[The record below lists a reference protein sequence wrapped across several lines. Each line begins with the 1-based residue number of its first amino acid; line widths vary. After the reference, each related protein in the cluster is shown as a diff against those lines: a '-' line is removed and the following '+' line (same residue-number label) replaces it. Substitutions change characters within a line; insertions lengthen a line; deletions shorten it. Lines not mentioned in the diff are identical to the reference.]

1 MMKLLWLW
9 VVLVL
14 TIFVSK
20 AQQNGSYRVKTIT
33 VNTDS
38 LLVDTHTIVKSS
50 VIIFTDN
57 NNLLKEGIDYQIN
70 YFTGYLKVI
79 QAYKNKPLELS
90 YKTPNINLKQVYSNK
105 SRSLQIP
112 EIKGNRYDLG
122 YAPNANNRIDL
133 FKNDGLKLNGS
144 ISRGLG
150 FGNNQD
156 IVLNANLNLQMAGK
170 LNNDIDVLAAISDDN
185 NPIQPE
191 GNTQQ
196 LQDFDRVFVQLT
208 KDNTTLTVGDF
219 EMIRPTGTY
228 FMNYYKK
235 SRGAQFNTMFDIGK
249 KGKINIGADGAL
261 SRGRFSRN
269 IINGIEGNQ
278 GPYRLNGTNGELF
291 IIIISGTEAVYL
303 DGQKLTRGEQNDY
316 IIDYN
321 TGEITFM
328 PRRPITQYSRIVVE
342 FQFADRNYA
351 RTVFHTHTDFEMP
364 KYKIRVNYFTE
375 QDNKDQP
382 FLQSLTDSSK
392 KILANVGDNINAAI
406 INSEVKVSYDSK
418 KVLYRKIDTLTYQG
432 VYVYAPTQGNDSVF
446 YEMRFSLVGQGLGNY
461 KQISSN
467 ANGRVYAWVEPIGG
481 TPQGDY
487 EPVIKLIS
495 PKRRQMLTVGTELT
509 AIKNTI
515 IKIEAANSIND
526 INTFSNQGK
535 GNDAGYGLKASIENT
550 SNLSSIKNKNKWTLN
565 SIVNYEHVNE
575 NFRYVE
581 RYRNVEFDRTWNRLL
596 SNQNNNIDTGYE
608 ENITSIKTALNHNNN
623 FQVYYQLGSYN
634 RQKQFNG
641 LQHQAG
647 TFLLLGK
654 STFTAETE
662 WLKTSNNTLGF
673 ETSDVRR
680 YKGEVTRKIWKLT
693 SGLNVETEQSYF
705 RRNSDTLLGGSYGYQ
720 QYGAFIRNTDST
732 KVRYHLVYNKRIDL
746 LPRNTE
752 MAQSTVGHNFNTGAD
767 IRQKNGNRLSGSFTY
782 REFLISDT
790 NITKLK
796 PERTLLARIEY
807 DYAFLRRVFVANT
820 YYQIGSGQEL
830 RRDFQYVEV
839 LVGQG
844 IYVWKDFNDDGAQQL
859 NEFVLAGI
867 TDKPMANYIRVF
879 LPTNSYISTNANQ
892 FNQTLNI
899 NPAAVWN
906 GKKDF
911 RKLVSKLSNQSAL
924 KIDRKTTQIN
934 TRDFLNPFLL
944 NVNDTS
950 LISLNAIFRNTLFIN
965 RSNPTFGAEI
975 TYSNQRSKTF
985 LTNGFE
991 ARNRTE
997 QGINFRWNVNSSWS
1011 INNSINTGVR
1021 IYTSDF
1027 FSDNNFNYTFIEFK
1041 PRLSYQL
1048 NTRLRLTALFSYF
1061 EGNNLDELGNQNSNN
1076 REIGAE
1082 FRYSLVKQGVI
1093 NAKLSSY
1100 QINFNGD
1107 AQSQL
1112 GYDMLQGLAVGQNAV
1127 WNINYQQRLGSNLQI
1142 TINYDGRSAEAQR
1155 TLHIGRMEA
1164 RYLF

>member
-1 MMKLLWLW
+1 
-9 VVLVL
+9 
-14 TIFVSK
+14 
-20 AQQNGSYRVKTIT
+20 
-33 VNTDS
+33 
-38 LLVDTHTIVKSS
+38 
-50 VIIFTDN
+50 
-57 NNLLKEGIDYQIN
+57 
-70 YFTGYLKVI
+70 
-79 QAYKNKPLELS
+79 
-90 YKTPNINLKQVYSNK
+90 
-105 SRSLQIP
+105 
-112 EIKGNRYDLG
+112 
-122 YAPNANNRIDL
+122 
-133 FKNDGLKLNGS
+133 
-144 ISRGLG
+144 
-150 FGNNQD
+150 
-156 IVLNANLNLQMAGK
+156 
-170 LNNDIDVLAAISDDN
+170 
-185 NPIQPE
+185 
-191 GNTQQ
+191 
-196 LQDFDRVFVQLT
+196 
-208 KDNTTLTVGDF
+208 
-219 EMIRPTGTY
+219 
-228 FMNYYKK
+228 
-235 SRGAQFNTMFDIGK
+235 
-249 KGKINIGADGAL
+249 
-261 SRGRFSRN
+261 
-269 IINGIEGNQ
+269 
-278 GPYRLNGTNGELF
+278 LF

-316 IIDYN
+316 VIDYN

-328 PRRPITQYSRIVVE
+328 PRRSITQYSRIVVE

-382 FLQSLTDSSK
+382 FLQNLTDSSK
-392 KILANVGDNINAAI
+392 KTLADVGDNINDAI
-406 INSEVKVSYDSK
+406 INSEIKVSFDSK
-418 KVLYRKIDTLTYQG
+418 KVLYRKIDTLAFQG

-446 YEMRFSLVGQGLGNY
+446 YEIRFSLVGQGLGNY

-467 ANGRVYAWVEPIGG
+467 ANGRVYAWVEPLGG
-481 TPQGDY
+481 VPQGDY

-495 PKRRQMLTVGTELT
+495 PKRRQMLTVGAELT
-509 AIKNTI
+509 AIKNTV

-526 INTFSNQGK
+526 INTFSNQDK
-535 GNDAGYGLKASIENT
+535 SNDAGYGMKASIENT
-550 SNLSSIKNKNKWTLN
+550 TNLSSTKTNKKWTLN
-565 SIVNYEHVNE
+565 TSINYEHVDQ

-608 ENITSIKTALNHNNN
+608 ENIASLRTALNYNNT

-634 RQKQFNG
+634 RQNQFNG

-654 STFTAETE
+654 STLTTETE
-662 WLKTSNNTLGF
+662 WLNTSSNTIGSQ
-673 ETSDVRR
+673 TSEVRR
-680 YKGEVTRKIWKLT
+680 YKGEFTRKIWKLT
-693 SGLNVETEQSYF
+693 GGLNAETEQSYF

-720 QYGAFIRNTDST
+720 QYGAFLRNTDST
-732 KVRYHLVYNKRIDL
+732 KVRYHLAYNKRVDL
-746 LPRNTE
+746 LPRKTE
-752 MAQSTVGHNFNTGAD
+752 MEQSTVGHNFNTGAD
-767 IRQKNGNRLSGSFTY
+767 IRQTNGNRLSGSFTY

-790 NITKLK
+790 NITTLK

-844 IYVWKDFNDDGAQQL
+844 IYVWKDFNNDGAQQL
-859 NEFVLAGI
+859 NEFVLAGAA
-867 TDKPMANYIRVF
+867 DKPMANYIRVF

-899 NPAAVWN
+899 NPGAIWN
-906 GKKDF
+906 SKKDF
-911 RKLVSKLSNQSAL
+911 RKVVSKFSNQSAL
-924 KIDRKTTQIN
+924 KIDRKTTQID
-934 TRDFLNPFLL
+934 TRDFLNPFFL

-950 LISLNAIFRNTLFIN
+950 LISLNSIFRNTLFFN

-997 QGINFRWNVNSSWS
+997 QGINLRWNVNSSWS
-1011 INNSINTGVR
+1011 ITNTINSGVR
-1021 IYTSDF
+1021 IYTSNF
-1027 FSDNNFNYTFIEFK
+1027 FSANNFNYAFIEFK

-1048 NTRLRLTALFSYF
+1048 NTRLRITALFSYF
-1061 EGNNLDELGNQNSNN
+1061 EGNNIAELGKQKSNN
-1076 REIGAE
+1076 TEFGTE

-1100 QINFNGD
+1100 QIKFNGD

-1127 WNINYQQRLGSNLQI
+1127 WNINYQQRLGNSLQI
-1142 TINYDGRSAEAQR
+1142 TINYDGRSAETQR
-1155 TLHIGRMEA
+1155 TIHIGRMEA
-1164 RYLF
+1164 RYMF

>member
-1 MMKLLWLW
+1 MMKHLCLW
-9 VVLVL
+9 VMLVL
-14 TIFVSK
+14 TVYVSK
-20 AQQNGSYRVKTIT
+20 AQHSGSYRSKKIT
-33 VNTDS
+33 LSADS
-38 LLVDTHTIVKSS
+38 LLIDTNVIVQNSVTI
-50 VIIFTDN
+50 FADN
-57 NNLLKEGIDYQIN
+57 NTLLKEGVDYYIN
-70 YFTGYLKVI
+70 YFTGYIKVNV
-79 QAYKNKPLELS
+79 AYQNRPLQLS
-90 YKTPNINLKQVYSNK
+90 YKTPNINFKQIYSNK

-122 YAPNANNRIDL
+122 YAPAAGSRIDL

-156 IVLNANLNLQMAGK
+156 IVLNANLNLQMAGR
-170 LNNDIDVLAAISDDN
+170 LNNDIDVLAAISDEN

-196 LQDFDRVFVQLT
+196 LQDFDRVFVQLA
-208 KDNTTLTVGDF
+208 KDKTTLTVGDF
-219 EMIRPTGTY
+219 EMVRPTGTY

-235 SRGAQFNTMFDIGK
+235 SRGAQFNTSFKTGK
-249 KGKINIGADGAL
+249 KGVLSVGGDGAL
-261 SRGRFSRN
+261 SRGRFARN

-316 IIDYN
+316 VIDYN

-328 PRRPITQYSRIVVE
+328 PRRSITQYSRIVVE

-382 FLQSLTDSSK
+382 FLQTLTDSSK
-392 KILANVGDNINAAI
+392 KILADVGDNIDAAI
-406 INSEVKVSYDSK
+406 INSEVKVSFDSK
-418 KVLYRKIDTLTYQG
+418 KVLYRKIDTLAYQG

-461 KQISSN
+461 KQMSSN
-467 ANGRVYAWVEPIGG
+467 ANGRVYAWVEPVDGI
-481 TPQGDY
+481 PQGDY

-495 PKRRQMLTVGTELT
+495 PKRRQMLTVGAELT

-526 INTFSNQGK
+526 INTFSNQDK
-535 GNDAGYGLKASIENT
+535 SNDAGYGIKASIENNI
-550 SNLSSIKNKNKWTLN
+550 NLSSTKTNKKWTLN
-565 SIVNYEHVNE
+565 TSINYEHVDQ

-596 SNQNNNIDTGYE
+596 SNQNSNIDTGYE
-608 ENITSIKTALNHNNN
+608 ENIASIRTTLNHNNT
-623 FQVYYQLGSYN
+623 FQIYYQLGSYN

-654 STFTAETE
+654 STLTAETE
-662 WLKTSNNTLGF
+662 WLNTSSNIIGSQ
-673 ETSDVRR
+673 TSEVRR
-680 YKGEVTRKIWKLT
+680 YKGELTRKIWKLT
-693 SGLNVETEQSYF
+693 GGLNAETEQSYF

-720 QYGAFIRNTDST
+720 QYGAFLRNTDST
-732 KVRYHLVYNKRIDL
+732 KVRYHLAYNKRVDL

-767 IRQKNGNRLSGSFTY
+767 IRQTNGNRLSGSFTY

-790 NITKLK
+790 NITTLK

-844 IYVWKDFNDDGAQQL
+844 IYVWKDFNNDGAQQL
-859 NEFVLAGI
+859 NEFVLAGAA
-867 TDKPMANYIRVF
+867 DKPMANYIRVF

-911 RKLVSKLSNQSAL
+911 RKVVSKFSNQSAL
-924 KIDRKTTQIN
+924 KIDRKTTQID
-934 TRDFLNPFLL
+934 TKDFLNPFFL

-950 LISLNAIFRNTLFIN
+950 LIALNSLFRNTLFFN
-965 RSNPTFGAEI
+965 RSNPTFGAEL

-997 QGINFRWNVNSSWS
+997 QGINLRWNVNASWS
-1011 INNSINTGVR
+1011 ITNTINTGVR

-1027 FSDNNFNYTFIEFK
+1027 FSTNNFNYTFIELK

-1061 EGNNLDELGNQNSNN
+1061 EGNNIAELGKQKSNN
-1076 REIGAE
+1076 TELGAE
-1082 FRYSLVKQGVI
+1082 FRYSLAKQGVI

-1100 QINFNGD
+1100 QIKFNGD

-1112 GYDMLQGLAVGQNAV
+1112 GYDMLQGLSVGQNAV
-1127 WNINYQQRLGSNLQI
+1127 WNINYQQRLGNNLQI
-1142 TINYDGRSAEAQR
+1142 TINYDGRSAETQR
-1155 TLHIGRMEA
+1155 TIHIGRMEA

>member
-1 MMKLLWLW
+1 MMKHLCLW
-9 VVLVL
+9 VMLVL
-14 TIFVSK
+14 TVYVGK
-20 AQQNGSYRVKTIT
+20 AQHSGSYRSKNIT
-33 VNTDS
+33 LNADS
-38 LLVDTHTIVKSS
+38 LLIDTNVIVQNSVTI
-50 VIIFTDN
+50 FADN
-57 NNLLKEGIDYQIN
+57 NTLLKEGVDYYIN
-70 YFTGYLKVI
+70 YFTGYLKVNV
-79 QAYKNKPLELS
+79 AYQNKPLQLS
-90 YKTPNINLKQVYSNK
+90 YKTPNINFKQVYSNK

-122 YAPNANNRIDL
+122 YAPAAGSRIDL

-156 IVLNANLNLQMAGK
+156 IVLNANLNLQMAGR
-170 LNNDIDVLAAISDDN
+170 LNNDIDVLAAISDEN

-196 LQDFDRVFVQLT
+196 LQDFDRVFVQLA
-208 KDNTTLTVGDF
+208 KDKTTLTVGDF
-219 EMIRPTGTY
+219 EMVRPTGTY

-235 SRGAQFNTMFDIGK
+235 SRGAQFNTSFKTGK
-249 KGKINIGADGAL
+249 KGVLSVGGDGAL
-261 SRGRFSRN
+261 SRGRFARN

-316 IIDYN
+316 VIDYN

-328 PRRPITQYSRIVVE
+328 PRRSITQYSRIVVE

-382 FLQSLTDSSK
+382 FLQTLTDSSK
-392 KILANVGDNINAAI
+392 KILADVGDNIDAAI
-406 INSEVKVSYDSK
+406 INSEVKVSFDSK
-418 KVLYRKIDTLTYQG
+418 KVLYRKIDTLAYQG

-461 KQISSN
+461 KQMSSN
-467 ANGRVYAWVEPIGG
+467 ANGRVYAWVEPVNGV
-481 TPQGDY
+481 PQGDY

-495 PKRRQMLTVGTELT
+495 PKRRQMLTVGAELT

-515 IKIEAANSIND
+515 VKIEAANSIND
-526 INTFSNQGK
+526 INTFSNQDK
-535 GNDAGYGLKASIENT
+535 SNDAGYGIKASIENT
-550 SNLSSIKNKNKWTLN
+550 TNLSSTKTNKKWTLN
-565 SIVNYEHVNE
+565 TSIHYEHVDQ

-596 SNQNNNIDTGYE
+596 SNQNSNIDTGYE
-608 ENITSIKTALNHNNN
+608 ENIASIRTALNHNNT

-654 STFTAETE
+654 STLTAETE
-662 WLKTSNNTLGF
+662 WLNTSSNIIGSQ
-673 ETSDVRR
+673 TSEVRR

-693 SGLNVETEQSYF
+693 GGLNAETEQSYF

-720 QYGAFIRNTDST
+720 QYGAFLRNTDST
-732 KVRYHLVYNKRIDL
+732 KVRYHLAYNKRVDL

-767 IRQKNGNRLSGSFTY
+767 IRQTNGNRLSGSFTY

-790 NITKLK
+790 NITTLK

-844 IYVWKDFNDDGAQQL
+844 IYVWKDFNNDGAQQL
-859 NEFVLAGI
+859 NEFVLAGAA
-867 TDKPMANYIRVF
+867 DKPMANYIRVF
-879 LPTNSYISTNANQ
+879 LPTNSYVSTNANQ

-911 RKLVSKLSNQSAL
+911 RKVVSKFSNQSAL
-924 KIDRKTTQIN
+924 KIDRKTTQID
-934 TRDFLNPFLL
+934 TKDFLNPLFL

-950 LISLNAIFRNTLFIN
+950 LIALNSLFRNTLFFN
-965 RSNPTFGAEI
+965 RSNPTFGAEL

-997 QGINFRWNVNSSWS
+997 QGINLRWNVNASWS
-1011 INNSINTGVR
+1011 ITNTINTGVR

-1027 FSDNNFNYTFIEFK
+1027 FSTNNFNYTFIELK

-1061 EGNNLDELGNQNSNN
+1061 EGNNIAELGKQKSNN
-1076 REIGAE
+1076 TELGAE

-1100 QINFNGD
+1100 QIKFNGD

-1127 WNINYQQRLGSNLQI
+1127 WNINYQQRLGNNLQI
-1142 TINYDGRSAEAQR
+1142 TINYDGRSAETQR
-1155 TLHIGRMEA
+1155 TIHIGRMEA

>member
-1 MMKLLWLW
+1 MMKRLWLW
-9 VVLVL
+9 VILVL
-14 TIFVSK
+14 FIKVSK
-20 AQQNGSYRVKTIT
+20 AQYSGSFRSKTIT
-33 VNTDS
+33 LTTDS
-38 LLVDTHTIVKSS
+38 LLMDTAVIVKGS
-50 VIIFTDN
+50 VLILDGDKVLQENTH
-57 NNLLKEGIDYQIN
+57 YTIN
-70 YFTGYLKVI
+70 YYNGYAKVI
-79 QAYKNKPLELS
+79 PELKNKPLQLS
-90 YKTPNINLKQVYSNK
+90 YKTPNIDLKQVYSNK

-122 YAPNANNRIDL
+122 YAPTIGSRIDL

-156 IVLNANLNLQMAGK
+156 IVLNANLNLQMAGR

-196 LQDFDRVFVQLT
+196 LQDFDRVFVQLA
-208 KDNTTLTVGDF
+208 KDKTTLTVGDF
-219 EMIRPTGTY
+219 EMTRPNGAY

-235 SRGAQFNTMFDIGK
+235 SRGAQFNTTFKTGK
-249 KGKINIGADGAL
+249 KGMLTVGGDGAL
-261 SRGRFSRN
+261 SRGRFARN

-316 IIDYN
+316 VIDYN

-351 RTVFHTHTDFEMP
+351 RTVFHTHTAFEMP
-364 KYKIRVNYFTE
+364 KYKIQVNYFTE

-382 FLQSLTDSSK
+382 FLQTLTDSSK
-392 KILANVGDNINAAI
+392 KILANVGDNIESAI
-406 INSEVKVSYDSK
+406 INSEVKVSFDSK
-418 KVLYRKIDTLTYQG
+418 KVMYRKIDTLAYSG
-432 VYVYAPTQGNDSVF
+432 VYVYAPTQGKDSVF
-446 YEMRFSLVGQGLGNY
+446 YEVRFSLVGQGFGNY

-481 TPQGDY
+481 VPQGDY

-495 PKRRQMLTVGTELT
+495 PKRRQMFTVGTEIT
-509 AIKNTI
+509 AIKNTT
-515 IKIEAANSIND
+515 IKLEAANSNND
-526 INTFSNQGK
+526 VNTFSNK
-535 GNDAGYGLKASIENT
+535 DKSNDAGYGLKASIDNNIKLT
-550 SNLSSIKNKNKWTLN
+550 SNQNNKNWVLN
-565 SIVNYEHVNE
+565 TQISYEYVDQ
-575 NFRYVE
+575 NFRFVE

-608 ENITSIKTALNHNNN
+608 ENITSIKTALKYDNN

-654 STFTAETE
+654 NTLTAEGELVNTNNNI
-662 WLKTSNNTLGF
+662 LGNQTS
-673 ETSDVRR
+673 EVRR
-680 YKGEVTRKIWKLT
+680 YKGELTRRFWRLT
-693 SGLNVETEQSYF
+693 GGVNAEGEQSF
-705 RRNSDTLLGGSYGYQ
+705 FKRNSDTLLGGSYGYQ
-720 QYGAFIRNTDST
+720 QVGAFIRNTDST
-732 KVRYHLVYNKRIDL
+732 KVRYHMSYNKRTDL

-752 MAQSTVGHNFNTGAD
+752 MAQSTVGHNINLGAD
-767 IRQKNGNRLSGSFTY
+767 VRQNNGNRLSGNFTY
-782 REFLISDT
+782 REFLVKDT

-807 DYAFLRRVFVANT
+807 DYTFLKRVFVANT

-844 IYVWKDFNDDGAQQL
+844 IYVWKDFNNDGAQQL
-859 NEFVLAGI
+859 NEFVLAGAA
-867 TDKPMANYIRVF
+867 DKPMANYIRVF

-899 NPAAVWN
+899 NPAAVWIN
-906 GKKDF
+906 KKDF
-911 RKLVSKLSNQSAL
+911 RKIISKFSNQSAL
-924 KIDRKTTQIN
+924 KIDRKTTQIY
-934 TRDFLNPFLL
+934 TRDFLNPFFL

-950 LISLNAIFRNTLFIN
+950 LISLNSVFRNTFFFN

-975 TYSNQRSKTF
+975 TYSNQRSKSF

-997 QGINFRWNVNSSWS
+997 QGLNIRWYVNSSWS
-1011 INNSINTGVR
+1011 ITNTINTGIR
-1021 IYTSDF
+1021 IYSSDF
-1027 FSDNNFNYTFIEFK
+1027 FSNNNFNYTFVELK

-1048 NTRLRLTALFSYF
+1048 NTRLRLTALYGYF
-1061 EGNNLDELGNQNSNN
+1061 EGNNLAELGNQ
-1076 REIGAE
+1076 IGKNQELGGE
-1082 FRYSLVKQGVI
+1082 FRYSLAKQGVL

-1100 QINFNGD
+1100 QIQFNGD
-1107 AQSQL
+1107 VQSQL
-1112 GYDMLQGLAVGQNAV
+1112 GYDMLQGLAVGQNTV
-1127 WNINYQQRLGSNLQI
+1127 WNINFQQRLGNNLQI
-1142 TINYDGRSAEAQR
+1142 TINYDGRTAETQR
-1155 TLHIGRMEA
+1155 TIHIGRMEA
-1164 RYLF
+1164 RYIF